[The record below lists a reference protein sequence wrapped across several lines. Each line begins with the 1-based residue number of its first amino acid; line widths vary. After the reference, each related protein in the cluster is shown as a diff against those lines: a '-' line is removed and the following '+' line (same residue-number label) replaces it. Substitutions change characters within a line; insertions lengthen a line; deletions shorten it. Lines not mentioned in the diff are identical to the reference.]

1 ETRSGDRIGDCSIG
15 TQVLPRRKIGGA
27 LVTKIGLA
35 RADVL
40 QVGACFR
47 AFGVRFYCSC
57 RRPVAASFAQ
67 QLLNR
72 LLGSAII
79 AFSEMMMAN
88 LAFGI
93 NQIVSGPIAVFEG
106 TPDPVIVVD
115 CNRIADLEV
124 NDSLSD
130 IVDLLFERKF
140 RGVHTDYDQSLI
152 LVFLRPGANVGQSA
166 DAIDAGLGPEIHQYD
181 LAAQLFIRERG

>member
-1 ETRSGDRIGDCSIG
+1 AGLHLTGLPDELIKPGRRHNTVAVCVRIGAVIDSRRLAVDCHLKTNCFFGSIRTEDQMQVTGAETVDDAAALLVQLRLLRTDGPAPGQAPFVETRSGDRIGDCSIG

-88 LAFGI
+88 LAFG
-93 NQIVSGPIAVFEG
+93 
-106 TPDPVIVVD
+106 
-115 CNRIADLEV
+115 
-124 NDSLSD
+124 
-130 IVDLLFERKF
+130 
-140 RGVHTDYDQSLI
+140 
-152 LVFLRPGANVGQSA
+152 
-166 DAIDAGLGPEIHQYD
+166 
-181 LAAQLFIRERG
+181 